1 MNGFMNIFRKTTL
14 AGVVLSLGLGLSAC
28 SGGVGDTGI
37 QFEGKLFKAIGLGG
51 GSKKG
56 EAKLTDRAPLIVP
69 PDIKKLPVPGSRRQ
83 EIAAQAWPDDPDQR
97 KARLAKQAAK
107 KRKVACAG
115 GDPKKDQGLDT
126 IEKMIDPKRDCKSL
140 LSISINSQINK
151 PQESTGA
158 EQE

>member
-1 MNGFMNIFRKTTL
+1 MNGFKNIFRKSAR
-14 AGVVLSLGLGLSAC
+14 AGVLLSLALGLSAC
-28 SGGVGDTGI
+28 SGGLGDTGI

-51 GSKKG
+51 SSKKD

-69 PDIKKLPVPGSRRQ
+69 PDTKKLPVPGSRQQ

-97 KARLAKQAAK
+97 KIRLAKQAAK

-126 IEKMIDPKRDCKSL
+126 IEKMVDPQRDCKSL

-151 PQESTGA
+151 PQEGPGT
-158 EQE
+158 E